1 LRKVR
6 KKRVLVEDIA
16 KFAFDAVISLIE
28 VIENVKGLTG
38 EQKKE
43 VVLSSVKEIY
53 YKVNPTRSLSGSNPS
68 GPASF
73 SSIFV
78 TAV

>member
-1 LRKVR
+1 MRKVR

-16 KFAFDAVISLIE
+16 KFAFEAVTSLIE
-28 VIENVKGLTG
+28 AIENVKGLAG

-53 YKVNPTRSLSGSNPS
+53 YKVNPTYP
-68 GPASF
+68 
-73 SSIFV
+73 
-78 TAV
+78 

>member
-16 KFAFDAVISLIE
+16 KFAFEAVTSLIE
-28 VIENVKGLTG
+28 AIENVKGLTG

-53 YKVNPTRSLSGSNPS
+53 YKVNPTYP
-68 GPASF
+68 
-73 SSIFV
+73 
-78 TAV
+78 